1 MSDVWPL
8 RRSPEGTRRAW
19 RQREE
24 LQVILRGEYGPR
36 WWEVAPAFLA
46 ALVAIGLP
54 LFAVGWLWA
63 RLGWWAALLGAGGIA
78 YGVRAVVLRRREVA
92 ARNRRRA
99 VRFTLDQVD
108 AADDREFRR
117 IVGRL
122 LRRDGWTAKGVL
134 VNDRGTVHLVGNDP
148 AGRRMGCAFERGI
161 TAAGEDGPRS
171 AATLRPVSAAPD
183 DDGPEET
190 EGPAPLLLI
199 VSSGSFARE
208 RVVWAARN
216 NVRLVDRGQLQRW
229 AAGESLRV
237 LLDLERT
244 D

>member
-1 MSDVWPL
+1 M
-8 RRSPEGTRRAW
+8 
-19 RQREE
+19 
-24 LQVILRGEYGPR
+24 ILRGEYGPR
-36 WWEVAPAFLA
+36 WWEVAPAFA
-46 ALVAIGLP
+46 AVAVAIGLP
-54 LFAVGWLWA
+54 LSVIGWLWT
-63 RLGWWAALLGAGGIA
+63 RLGWWAALLAAAAFG

-92 ARNRRRA
+92 ARKRRRVA
-99 VRFTLDQVD
+99 MHFTLDQID

-122 LRRDGWTAKGVL
+122 LRRDGWTARGVL

-148 AGRRMGCAFERGI
+148 SGRRMGCAFERGT
-161 TAAGEDGPRS
+161 TAAGQDGPRA

-190 EGPAPLLLI
+190 DGPAPLLLI
-199 VSSGSFARE
+199 VSSGFFARQ

-216 NVRLVDRGQLQRW
+216 GVRLVDRGLLQRW

-237 LLDLERT
+237 LLDLDRT

>member
-1 MSDVWPL
+1 MSVVLWPL

-36 WWEVAPAFLA
+36 WWEIAPAFVTVLLA
-46 ALVAIGLP
+46 VGLP
-54 LFAVGWLWA
+54 MFAVGWLWV
-63 RLGWWAALLGAGGIA
+63 RLGWWAGLLATGAFA
-78 YGVRAVVLRRREVA
+78 YGVRAVVRRRRDA
-92 ARNRRRA
+92 AAADRRCA
-99 VRFTLDQVD
+99 VRYTLDQVD

-122 LRRDGWTAKGVL
+122 LLRDGWTAKGVL

-148 AGRRMGCAFERGI
+148 GGRRMGCAFERGI
-161 TAAGEDGPRS
+161 AAAEQDGPRA
-171 AATLRPVSAAPD
+171 AATLRPVSAGPD
-183 DDGPEET
+183 DDGPEV

-216 NVRLVDRGQLQRW
+216 NVCLVDRSQLARW
-229 AAGESLRV
+229 AAGESLRA
-237 LLDLERT
+237 LLNLDRA

>member
-1 MSDVWPL
+1 M
-8 RRSPEGTRRAW
+8 
-19 RQREE
+19 
-24 LQVILRGEYGPR
+24 
-36 WWEVAPAFLA
+36 PAFLA
-46 ALVAIGLP
+46 VLVALGLP
-54 LFAVGWLWA
+54 LFVIGWLWA
-63 RLGWWAALLGAGGIA
+63 RLGWWAALLAAGACA
-78 YGVRAVVLRRREVA
+78 CGVRAVVLRRREVA

-99 VRFTLDQVD
+99 VRFTLGQID

-122 LRRDGWTAKGVL
+122 LLRDGWTAKGVL

-148 AGRRMGCAFERGI
+148 GGRRMGCAFERGI
-161 TAAGEDGPRS
+161 EAAGQDGPPP

-183 DDGPEET
+183 DDGPEER

-199 VSSGSFARE
+199 VSSGAFGRG

-216 NVRLVDRGQLQRW
+216 NVHLVDRGQLQRW

-237 LLDLERT
+237 LLDLDRA

>member
-1 MSDVWPL
+1 M
-8 RRSPEGTRRAW
+8 
-19 RQREE
+19 
-24 LQVILRGEYGPR
+24 ILRGEYGPR

>member
-54 LFAVGWLWA
+54 LSVIGWLWV
-63 RLGWWAALLGAGGIA
+63 RLGWWAALLATGALA

-134 VNDRGTVHLVGNDP
+134 VNDRGTVHLVGNDSG
-148 AGRRMGCAFERGI
+148 GRRMGCAFERGI
-161 TAAGEDGPRS
+161 AAAGEDGPRS

-199 VSSGSFARE
+199 VSSGAFARE

-229 AAGESLRV
+229 AAGESLRA
-237 LLDLERT
+237 LLDLDRA

>member
-1 MSDVWPL
+1 MSNVWPL

-36 WWEVAPAFLA
+36 WCEIAPAFA
-46 ALVAIGLP
+46 ALLLAIGLP
-54 LFAVGWLWA
+54 LFGIGWLWSQF
-63 RLGWWAALLGAGGIA
+63 GWWAALLATGVCA

-92 ARNRRRA
+92 ARNRSRA
-99 VRFTLDQVD
+99 VRFTTADID

-122 LRRDGWTAKGVL
+122 LRRDGWTARGVL

-148 AGRRMGCAFERGI
+148 GGRRMGCAFERGI
-161 TAAGEDGPRS
+161 ETDGQDGPRA

-183 DDGPEET
+183 DDGPEEPA
-190 EGPAPLLLI
+190 GPAPLLLI
-199 VSSGSFARE
+199 VSSGAFARG

-237 LLDLERT
+237 LLDLGE